1 MNKSPLRGICEVAAS
16 VAGKVR
22 ALLDAKSFPES
33 MANAGT
39 VMEHFDT
46 AGMKLISIEFHP
58 MMEETEPHFETADGE
73 KIVKVLPAPVAE
85 VLVRA
90 ILPGR
95 SKFDLPTSETDAR
108 LAISQ
113 TEKWIAAIRE
123 ALDNAVAAS
132 AAGSGYEER
141 LCAATAKRR
150 RYGTYLGELSPAP
163 DNLINRDFQAD
174 HPNQKWL
181 TDIT

>member
-1 MNKSPLRGICEVAAS
+1 MIAFQPLPIAPCPNEECPNHAVGIDQLDDYQSFGTTKSGSRRYRCKACRKTFAVGKSTVRQKRPHKNRLIFSLLMNKSPLRRICEVAAS

-73 KIVKVLPAPVAE
+73 
-85 VLVRA
+85 
-90 ILPGR
+90 
-95 SKFDLPTSETDAR
+95 
-108 LAISQ
+108 
-113 TEKWIAAIRE
+113 
-123 ALDNAVAAS
+123 
-132 AAGSGYEER
+132 
-141 LCAATAKRR
+141 
-150 RYGTYLGELSPAP
+150 
-163 DNLINRDFQAD
+163 
-174 HPNQKWL
+174 
-181 TDIT
+181 

>member
-1 MNKSPLRGICEVAAS
+1 MNKSPLRRICEVAAS

-73 KIVKVLPAPVAE
+73 
-85 VLVRA
+85 
-90 ILPGR
+90 
-95 SKFDLPTSETDAR
+95 
-108 LAISQ
+108 
-113 TEKWIAAIRE
+113 
-123 ALDNAVAAS
+123 
-132 AAGSGYEER
+132 
-141 LCAATAKRR
+141 
-150 RYGTYLGELSPAP
+150 
-163 DNLINRDFQAD
+163 
-174 HPNQKWL
+174 
-181 TDIT
+181 